1 MDARIALILATA
13 GTVTALL
20 MAVFIVPRLERL
32 ESEMKEKAKKD
43 RWTIISREFID
54 FGKEEGRK

>member
-20 MAVFIVPRLERL
+20 TAVFIVPRLERL
-32 ESEMKEKAKKD
+32 ESEMKEKSKKD

-54 FGKEEGRK
+54 LGKEEGRK